1 MYTALQ
7 DAYVTFLR
15 AHLADVMGGEKA
27 PLAVQPYAG
36 ELAQPDALVHIA
48 PIVLVDL
55 GAAADERFDEAS
67 EVGEFAPT
75 LDLIL
80 VAHNASLSG
89 ANYAEG
95 LALATWARRHLRT
108 STPRVDLAGGG
119 ARYPTPGSLRFTR
132 TLSGS
137 LLWIAKI
144 TITPRLTL

>member
-15 AHLADVMGGEKA
+15 GRLADVMGGEMA

-67 EVGEFAPT
+67 ETGEFAPT
-75 LDLIL
+75 IDLIL
-80 VAHNASLSG
+80 VAHNAALSG

-108 STPRVDLAGGG
+108 KVPRVGVPGGG
-119 ARYPTPGSLRFTR
+119 ARYPSPGAIRFTR

-137 LLWIAKI
+137 LLWIAKL
-144 TITPRLTL
+144 TFTPRLTL